1 MLHVVVVNELLKF
14 VFVQEIEKK
23 FLSVHD
29 ILLSELNKQLSGKK
43 KSAGTFTE
51 SEKNQHVRI
60 AIDLFIVCSHKK
72 SGAIKQKHASLM
84 TKNVFSTEYL
94 KILPGKQDYVY
105 KSTK

>member
-43 KSAGTFTE
+43 SAGTFTE
-51 SEKNQHVRI
+51 PEKNQHVRI
-60 AIDLFIVCSHKK
+60 AIDLFIVRSHKK

-84 TKNVFSTEYL
+84 TKNVFFYRISQNLARQARLRIQKY
-94 KILPGKQDYVY
+94 
-105 KSTK
+105 

>member
-43 KSAGTFTE
+43 KPAGTFTE
-51 SEKNQHVRI
+51 PEKNQHVRI
-60 AIDLFIVCSHKK
+60 AIDLFIVRSHKK
-72 SGAIKQKHASLM
+72 SGAIKQKLM
-84 TKNVFSTEYL
+84 TKNVFFYRISQNFARQARLHIQKY
-94 KILPGKQDYVY
+94 
-105 KSTK
+105 